1 MAINY
6 TQAFNAGEV
15 SRKLDGRNDLEAY
28 KTGCRDLDNF
38 FVLPQG
44 GVERRAGSEFIQFA
58 GTDGSNPARIIE
70 FDFSSDVS
78 YVIELGTDYAK
89 VHYTQS
95 GTDLVVNVTEIDN
108 IDYTTTE
115 LRQIQ
120 FNRRFDTLIL
130 TCPTKETMVF
140 KRTTITP
147 TFTIEKISYT
157 YPPLMEENITSTT
170 IDASAAS
177 TSAFTGTNTLLA
189 SSAIFFKGHENSTWG
204 LEHIRDADKKEIADT
219 RNTNGEDANSNS
231 LDVSFSNW
239 SFTTDG
245 TWNGSLVIQRSIAGG
260 TYENYVV
267 IADTTGGVSRN
278 FTYASTTPE
287 DANTRIRA
295 KWVLDTPA
303 GTFKFSLETDNI
315 YHKGLVKITS
325 VAGADVVIGT
335 AALSSNTVTIDTSSA
350 HGLSTNDYVLISGL
364 GFSTTDPNGIHQIT
378 VSDSDTFTYA
388 LTGANES
395 YTESSSSII
404 EATSRASATIVSMIA
419 GIDDTSTNPAA
430 TVHWAEAA
438 FSTYRGFSPASEF
451 FENRLWL
458 AGSKDEPA
466 DLFGSKFNE
475 IFSFLTGTISTDA
488 IKRTID
494 SPEEPKWLEG
504 KRYLFLGTA
513 GTAVSIRSANRDAL
527 ITQDNITTLV
537 ENAYGSAALQAEIA
551 NDVIIYVQRDKLK
564 IRELVYAQGQDTF
577 VGNDLNL
584 ISEDVTDSGIAE
596 MFVQKEPNQLIWC
609 IKENGDACVMTYER
623 GQQVRGWARITTDG
637 EYYSAAA
644 INDSG
649 EDIVWACVKRD
660 TKYCIEKFHLRK
672 DLNWYVDS
680 GKEFTSTSK
689 SITASSISTDITI
702 TANSHG
708 YSNGDFVRV
717 KGTISDQINGNV
729 FKVSDSATNTFKI
742 KNTDASAYIFYNNTN
757 NIIVSGAVES
767 STFNGT
773 YELDSSVSTP
783 FWNLKDSA
791 EGINISVQED
801 SPTTHYWVLRN
812 DDGSVEFQLGATQTS
827 QAALL
832 NTRWWEVTYDNSD
845 STKRA
850 FRSATFSF
858 GTGATVQQVYNEVTG
873 LNHLEG
879 KTVQVIGDGS
889 FIKEDT
895 VSSNKVTTD
904 EYYGTLLAGLKFTS
918 TLRPMPIEPV
928 LAGRLSQS
936 RVKAASKIIVRF
948 FKTKGAK
955 VGEAGRQLT
964 TYNVVDTQDPAGQSI
979 ELKTEQQRFF
989 VASDYER
996 EKLIEVSQDLPYSMT
1011 VLSIASIVNVE
1022 GM

>member
-44 GVERRAGSEFIQFA
+44 GVERRAGSEFIQFT

-95 GTDLVVNVTEIDN
+95 GTEFVVNVTETDN
-108 IDYTTTE
+108 INYTTTE

-140 KRTTITP
+140 KRTTIAP

-157 YPPLMEENITSTT
+157 YPPLREENITSTT

-177 TSAFTGTNTLLA
+177 TSAFSGTNILLA
-189 SSAIFFKGHENSTWG
+189 SSAIFFKGHEDSTWG
-204 LEHIRDADKKEIADT
+204 LEHIRDADKKEISDT
-219 RNTNGEDANSNS
+219 RTAGGEDANSSN

-245 TWNGSLVIQRSIAGG
+245 TWKGSLVIQRSLDGG
-260 TYENYVV
+260 NFDNYVV
-267 IADTTGGVSRN
+267 IGDTTGGVARN

-287 DANTRIRA
+287 DGNTRIRA
-295 KWVLDTPA
+295 KWILDS
-303 GTFKFSLETDNI
+303 GTQDFKFSLETDNI

-419 GIDDTSTNPAA
+419 GIDDTSANPAA
-430 TVHWAEAA
+430 TVHWAEAS

-475 IFSFLTGTISTDA
+475 IFSFLVGTLSTDA

-513 GTAVSIRSANRDAL
+513 GTAVSIRSANKDAL
-527 ITQDNITTLV
+527 ITQSNITTLT

-564 IRELVYAQGQDTF
+564 IRELVYAQGEDTF

-584 ISEDVTDSGIAE
+584 ISEDVTDSGVAE

-623 GQQVRGWARITTDG
+623 GQQVKGWARITTDG

-644 INDSG
+644 INDLG

-672 DLNWYVDS
+672 DLNWYVD
-680 GKEFTSTSK
+680 GGVQ
-689 SITASSISTDITI
+689 IDYSSLS
-702 TANSHG
+702 
-708 YSNGDFVRV
+708 YSNVTLTLSGS
-717 KGTISDQINGNV
+717 TNDQKFTFPKSSASGLSADDII
-729 FKVSDSATNTFKI
+729 KVSNLTAIPILNNKTFKI
-742 KNTDASAYIFYNNTN
+742 IVDDVDSNLWRLVTIGTTNEIRPPSGTSNTTYTVSVKKVVNT
-757 NIIVSGAVES
+757 
-767 STFNGT
+767 
-773 YELDSSVSTP
+773 L
-783 FWNLKDSA
+783 
-791 EGINISVQED
+791 
-801 SPTTHYWVLRN
+801 
-812 DDGSVEFQLGATQTS
+812 
-827 QAALL
+827 
-832 NTRWWEVTYDNSD
+832 
-845 STKRA
+845 
-850 FRSATFSF
+850 
-858 GTGATVQQVYNEVTG
+858 TG
-873 LNHLEG
+873 LSHLEG
-879 KTVQVIGDGS
+879 KTVQVIGDGN
-889 FIKEDT
+889 FIKEEE
-895 VSSNKVTTD
+895 VSSGQITTD
-904 EYYGTLLAGLKFTS
+904 EYYSTLLAGLKFTS

-936 RVKAASKIIVRF
+936 RVKAAAKIIVRF

-989 VASDYER
+989 VASDYEK

>member
-44 GVERRAGSEFIQFA
+44 GVERRAGSEFIQFT

-140 KRTTITP
+140 KRTTIAP

-157 YPPLMEENITSTT
+157 YPPLREENITSTT

-189 SSAIFFKGHENSTWG
+189 SSAIFFKGHEDSTWG
-204 LEHIRDADKKEIADT
+204 LEHIRDANKKEIADT
-219 RNTNGEDANSNS
+219 RTAGAEDANSSN

-245 TWNGSLVIQRSIAGG
+245 TWKGSLVIQRSIAGA
-260 TYENYVV
+260 TFENYVV
-267 IADTTGGVSRN
+267 IADTTGGVARN

-287 DANTRIRA
+287 DGNTRIRA
-295 KWVLDTPA
+295 KWVLDS
-303 GTFKFSLETDNI
+303 GTQDFKFSLETDNI

-350 HGLSTNDYVLISGL
+350 HGLSTNDFVLISGL

-419 GIDDTSTNPAA
+419 GIDDTSANPAA
-430 TVHWAEAA
+430 TIHWAEAS

-475 IFSFLTGTISTDA
+475 IFSFLVGTLSTDA

-513 GTAVSIRSANRDAL
+513 GTAVSIRSANKDAL
-527 ITQDNITTLV
+527 ITQSNITTLT

-564 IRELVYAQGQDTF
+564 IRELVYAQGEDTF

-584 ISEDVTDSGIAE
+584 ISEDVTDSGVAE

-689 SITASSISTDITI
+689 SITASSISADITI

-708 YSNGDFVRV
+708 YSNGDFVRI

-757 NIIVSGAVES
+757 NIIVSGAVENS
-767 STFNGT
+767 DFNGT
-773 YELDSSVSTP
+773 WELTSDNVWTKG
-783 FWNLKDSA
+783 NLFIEVDQPNETQFRWSLKGGD
-791 EGINISVQED
+791 EGEI
-801 SPTTHYWVLRN
+801 
-812 DDGSVEFQLGATQTS
+812 EFSLGADHTTLAS
-827 QAALL
+827 LL
-832 NTRWWEVTYDNSD
+832 NTQWWAVNYDNSNVD
-845 STKRA
+845 QRA

-858 GTGATVQQVYNEVTG
+858 GTGATVQRVYNEVTG

-889 FIKEDT
+889 FIKENT